1 MRAKQSQAPERAEG
15 KLLPA
20 GKFLMEVTAEEQ
32 QFLELLRVDQ
42 LTLDP
47 EAFNHRLLNRGLCF
61 WFFLLRSL
69 SYEGQVLL
77 PTSSFI
83 LFASRRP
90 LFSAFSF
97 QFSALLPSSF
107 TQSHRATEPLISDF
121 YPRFAILHLLFSLL
135 FSSLRSPIS
144 DL

>member
-32 QFLELLRVDQ
+32 QFLELLRVDE

-47 EAFNHRLLNRGLCF
+47 EAFNHRLLNRGLCS

-107 TQSHRATEPLISDF
+107 TQSHRASDLRLLSSIRYPPSSIFPPFLIPLISD
-121 YPRFAILHLLFSLL
+121 L
-135 FSSLRSPIS
+135 
-144 DL
+144 